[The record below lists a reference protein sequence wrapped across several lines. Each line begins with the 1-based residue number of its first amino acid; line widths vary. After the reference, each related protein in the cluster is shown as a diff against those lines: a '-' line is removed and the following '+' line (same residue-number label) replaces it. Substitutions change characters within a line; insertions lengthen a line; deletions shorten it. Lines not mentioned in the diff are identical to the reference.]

1 MLGQHSTTYR
11 TKMSLE
17 DILLL
22 VRALDEL
29 TSKYIVD
36 TLRLQK
42 GLRLFLE
49 GKAEYRASLDTWIV
63 ASQSEAISQDGG
75 DVYAV
80 DLDLGLCS
88 CADASNRDV
97 LCKHFIAAWL
107 THRLAELRKKF
118 QFVFQSFKG
127 AVNR

>member
-1 MLGQHSTTYR
+1 MLAQCSTTYR
-11 TKMSLE
+11 TKLTLE
-17 DILLL
+17 DTLLL
-22 VRALDEL
+22 ARALEEL
-29 TSKYIVD
+29 TTKYIVD

-49 GKAEYRASLDTWIV
+49 GKAEYRQSLDTWICV
-63 ASQSEAISQDGG
+63 SQDGG

-118 QFVFQSFKG
+118 QSVFQSFKG